1 MGRGLRAAAGERVAR
16 GPAGLKARLPRL
28 TATLKNV
35 TLELG
40 GNDAALILDDVAVDE
55 DPCAALLSSAF
66 ATTGQVC
73 DQPPDYVRPS

>member
-16 GPAGLKARLPRL
+16 GPAGLKARIPRL

-55 DPCAALLSSAF
+55 ETVLIGFALCL
-66 ATTGQVC
+66 
-73 DQPPDYVRPS
+73 RPGSLGITLGK